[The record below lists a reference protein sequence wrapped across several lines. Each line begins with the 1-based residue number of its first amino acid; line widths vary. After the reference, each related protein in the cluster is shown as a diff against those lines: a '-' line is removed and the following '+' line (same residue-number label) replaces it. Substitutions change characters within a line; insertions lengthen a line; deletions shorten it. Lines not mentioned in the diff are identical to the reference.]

1 MSPRATRY
9 GRASGRT
16 EATPYPWK
24 NGALPPIDRGARTA
38 DPVDQTAIDG
48 RSAERIATLERDAF
62 VKGYAQGERSGAEA
76 AARQGEAM
84 LRRLSETIEEV
95 AALRTDLLHRSEQDI
110 VRVALV
116 IAERV
121 LHREVSLDRELIL
134 AMAHIAIDRLGNRAS
149 ATIRLHPADHAALM
163 AVPRA
168 QPFAGA
174 VEIVADASVS
184 RGGCLVQSDFG
195 LIDLGVEA
203 QLKEVSRAMLGDDS
217 PAESSSVAVR
227 QASAADAFPDSIGR
241 GDAD

>member
-1 MSPRATRY
+1 MSPKATRY
-9 GRASGRT
+9 PRGAANAQ
-16 EATPYPWK
+16 ATPYPWQS
-24 NGALPPIDRGARTA
+24 GAVSADRRPAATEPTVEPA
-38 DPVDQTAIDG
+38 VIEG
-48 RSAERIATLERDAF
+48 RSAERLAALEREAF

-84 LRRLSETIEEV
+84 LRRLSETIQEV
-95 AALRTDLLHRSEQDI
+95 VTLRADLLRRSERDL
-110 VRVALV
+110 VRVALI

-168 QPFAGA
+168 QPFTGA

-203 QLKEVSRAMLGDDS
+203 QLKEVSCAMLGDDGAADVAA
-217 PAESSSVAVR
+217 PVTMPVAVKV
-227 QASAADAFPDSIGR
+227 ASE
-241 GDAD
+241 

>member
-1 MSPRATRY
+1 MSPKATRHSSAA
-9 GRASGRT
+9 RAASGIQ
-16 EATPYPWK
+16 ATPYPWK
-24 NGALPPIDRGARTA
+24 GGAPTA
-38 DPVDQTAIDG
+38 DRRPASADTSADTAVVDA
-48 RSAERIATLERDAF
+48 RSAERFAALEREAF

-76 AARQGEAM
+76 AARQGDAM

-95 AALRTDLLHRSEQDI
+95 AALRADLLRRSERDL

-163 AVPRA
+163 AVPRT
-168 QPFAGA
+168 QPFTGA
-174 VEIVADASVS
+174 VEIVADPSVS

-203 QLKEVSRAMLGDDS
+203 QLKEVSRAMLGDDT
-217 PAESSSVAVR
+217 AEDAT
-227 QASAADAFPDSIGR
+227 ASASQTTPVPVKVVSE
-241 GDAD
+241 

>member
-1 MSPRATRY
+1 MSPKATRY
-9 GRASGRT
+9 TRAAAKA
-16 EATPYPWK
+16 EATPFPWTT
-24 NGALPPIDRGARTA
+24 GASLPIDRTSPVTGPA
-38 DPVDQTAIDG
+38 DAAAIDG
-48 RSAERIATLERDAF
+48 RSAEKIAALEREAF

-95 AALRTDLLHRSEQDI
+95 AALRTDLLHRSEKDI
-110 VRVALV
+110 VRVALI

-203 QLKEVSRAMLGDDS
+203 QLKEVSRAMLGEEGS
-217 PAESSSVAVR
+217 TITNAAQVAAPVKV
-227 QASAADAFPDSIGR
+227 ASE
-241 GDAD
+241 

>member
-1 MSPRATRY
+1 MSPRATRF
-9 GRASGRT
+9 GRATTRT
-16 EATPYPWK
+16 EATPFPWK
-24 NGALPPIDRGARTA
+24 NGALPPIDRGALVTGAA
-38 DPVDQTAIDG
+38 DAAATDG
-48 RSAERIATLERDAF
+48 RSAERIAALEREAF

-95 AALRTDLLHRSEQDI
+95 AALRTDLLHRSEKDI

-203 QLKEVSRAMLGDDS
+203 QLKEVSRAMLGDDAPS
-217 PAESSSVAVR
+217 LLSSVTDA
-227 QASAADAFPDSIGR
+227 QPASINRS
-241 GDAD
+241 GDRA

>member
-1 MSPRATRY
+1 MSPKATRY
-9 GRASGRT
+9 GRAAARA
-16 EATPYPWK
+16 EATPFPWRS
-24 NGALPPIDRGARTA
+24 GAPPSVDRTA
-38 DPVDQTAIDG
+38 PAAPGSADPAAVDG
-48 RSAERIATLERDAF
+48 RSAEKIAALEREAF

-95 AALRTDLLHRSEQDI
+95 AALRTDLLHRSERDI
-110 VRVALV
+110 VRVALI

-174 VEIVADASVS
+174 VEIVADAAVS

-195 LIDLGVEA
+195 LVDLGVEA
-203 QLKEVSRAMLGDDS
+203 QLKEVSRAMLGEEAAADG
-217 PAESSSVAVR
+217 
-227 QASAADAFPDSIGR
+227 SAAHVAAPVKVLSD
-241 GDAD
+241 